1 MRPARSLARDIA
13 RRYGALSQVEAVA
26 LAGSHVAGTPDD
38 RSDIDLYVYSRT
50 EISTDARAAIS
61 TAQAKY
67 AEIDNRFWEPGDEW
81 VDVQTGIHVDVTFRS
96 VEWIEEQLNRVLR
109 VHQASVGYS
118 TCLWHN
124 VLGSQALYDRD
135 GWFADLQR
143 RARQPYPE
151 ELRQAILA
159 KNHPILRRSLSS
171 YAAQLTKAV
180 DRGDWVSVNHRVTQL
195 LASYFDCLF
204 ALNRLPH
211 PGEKRLVEIASRLCD
226 KTPVGMSEQV
236 RALIQAGSRGDQA
249 IVAKAEALAHG
260 LDELLVAEGFD
271 PASVGCSKGENTPR
285 TDSGET
291 PAGKIAIRSATAADA
306 PIVMQFLDKMVR
318 ELASMGDHPVS
329 ENREQWAHM
338 ASDIQGSLGRTD
350 SIHLL
355 AETTSPVP
363 MPVGWAYARI
373 VDREPIYE
381 PARVLHI
388 SALYVSAPHRRTGIG
403 QTLLKALLEWGQG
416 SGCVEA
422 ELNVLVGNPAC
433 SLYDRFGFSASHVKM
448 TRKL

>member
-1 MRPARSLARDIA
+1 MKSARFLARDIA
-13 RRYGALSQVEAVA
+13 RQYGALPQVEAVA
-26 LAGSHVAGTPDD
+26 LAGSHIAGTTDD
-38 RSDIDLYVYSRT
+38 RSDIDLYVYSRA
-50 EISTDARAAIS
+50 EISIDARAAIA
-61 TAQAKY
+61 TAQAAS

-81 VDVQTGIHVDVTFRS
+81 VDVRTSIHVDVIFRS
-96 VEWIEEQLNRVLR
+96 VEWIEEQLDRVLR
-109 VHQASVGYS
+109 FHQASVGYS

-151 ELRQAILA
+151 GLRQAILA
-159 KNHPILRRSLSS
+159 KNYPILRRSMSS
-171 YAAQLTKAV
+171 YIAQLTKAV
-180 DRGDWVSVNHRVTQL
+180 ARDDWVSVNHRVAEL
-195 LASYFDCLF
+195 LASYYDCLF

-211 PGEKRLVEIASRLCD
+211 PGEKRLIEIASQRCD

-236 RALIQAGSRGDQA
+236 RALIQAGSRGDQT
-249 IVAKAEALAHG
+249 IVANAEALLDG

-271 PASVGCSKGENTPR
+271 PASVGCPKGENVPR
-285 TDSGET
+285 PDPGKTSAGE
-291 PAGKIAIRSATAADA
+291 ISIRSATAADA
-306 PIVMQFLDKMVR
+306 RIVTQFLRNMVR

-329 ENREQWAHM
+329 ENREQWSHM
-338 ASDIQGSLGRTD
+338 VSEIQDNLGKTD

-355 AETTSPVP
+355 AETTSLAP

-388 SALYVSAPHRRTGIG
+388 SAVYVSEPHRRTGIG
-403 QTLLKALLEWGQG
+403 RTLLKALLEWGQG
-416 SGCVEA
+416 SDCVEA
-422 ELNVLVGNPAC
+422 ELNVLVGNPAR
-433 SLYDRFGFSASHVKM
+433 SLYDKFGFSASRIKM
-448 TRKL
+448 ARTL